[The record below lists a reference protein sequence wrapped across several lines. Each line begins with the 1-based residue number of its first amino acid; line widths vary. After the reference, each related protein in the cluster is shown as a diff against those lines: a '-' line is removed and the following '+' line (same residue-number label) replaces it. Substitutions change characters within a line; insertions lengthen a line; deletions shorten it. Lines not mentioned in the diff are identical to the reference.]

1 MEQKDIK
8 SVIGRETLPKTI
20 TVEQGQLQFFAKATG
35 ASDKLYWDVEAAKA
49 AGHPAIPAP
58 PTFLMC
64 LDSLCPSKEASILAY
79 LGVDIGKILH
89 GEQRFSYAEPIYAGD
104 EITFT
109 SVVLDA
115 YDKKGGAL
123 QFIVSEAQA
132 VNQNGKTVG
141 TMTNTLVIRN

>member
-1 MEQKDIK
+1 MGNTDIK
-8 SVIGRETLPKTI
+8 SVIGRETQPKTI
-20 TVEQGQLQFFAKATG
+20 TVEQGQLQFFAKAT
-35 ASDKLYWDVEAAKA
+35 AAKDKIYRDLDAAKA

-64 LDSLCPSKEASILAY
+64 LDSLCPSKEASIIAT

-89 GEQRFSYAEPIYAGD
+89 GEQRFTYGDPIYAGD

-132 VNQNGKTVG
+132 VNQHGKSVG